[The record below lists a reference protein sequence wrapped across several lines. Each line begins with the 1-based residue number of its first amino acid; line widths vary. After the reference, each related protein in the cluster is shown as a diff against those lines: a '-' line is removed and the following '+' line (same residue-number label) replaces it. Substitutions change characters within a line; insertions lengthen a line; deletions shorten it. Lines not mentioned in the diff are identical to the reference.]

1 MTKPYFRFVPN
12 FNYTS
17 RQKGSNSTDYTQV
30 KNLFKRGKLRDDI
43 FGEISFFT
51 KYSIIGDERPD
62 SVAYK
67 IYNDSTLDWVV
78 LLSNNIINVQS
89 EWPLSQQNFD
99 NYLYEKYINIET
111 INAVHHYE
119 SKEVKTSTGTLIFKK
134 GIRIPNNYTISFYDD
149 GLGTEVTTTNIA
161 VPVTNLEYEIKIQED
176 KRNIFVLKPRYLNII
191 FNDLEDFM
199 PYKKGST
206 QYESRTLKKG
216 NTIKIYE

>member
-1 MTKPYFRFVPN
+1 MAKPYFRFVPD

-30 KNLFKRGKLRDDI
+30 KNLFKRGKIREDI

-67 IYNDSTLDWVV
+67 IYDDSTLDWIV
-78 LLSNNIINVQS
+78 LLANNIINVQD
-89 EWPLSQQNFD
+89 EWPLSQQNFE
-99 NYLYEKYINIET
+99 NYLYEKYLNIET

-119 SKEVKTSTGTLIFKK
+119 SKEVKTSAGALIFQK
-134 GIRIPNNYTISFYDD
+134 GIKIPNNYTISFYDD

-161 VPVTNLEYEIKIQED
+161 VPVTNLEYETQLQED

-191 FNDLEDFM
+191 FNDLETIM

-206 QYESRTLKKG
+206 QFESRTLKKG
-216 NTIKIYE
+216 NKIKIYE

>member
-1 MTKPYFRFVPN
+1 
-12 FNYTS
+12 
-17 RQKGSNSTDYTQV
+17 
-30 KNLFKRGKLRDDI
+30 
-43 FGEISFFT
+43 
-51 KYSIIGDERPD
+51 
-62 SVAYK
+62 
-67 IYNDSTLDWVV
+67 
-78 LLSNNIINVQS
+78 
-89 EWPLSQQNFD
+89 
-99 NYLYEKYINIET
+99 
-111 INAVHHYE
+111 
-119 SKEVKTSTGTLIFKK
+119 LIFKK
-134 GIRIPNNYTISFYDD
+134 GIRIPNNYTISFYDS